1 MNYKKRK
8 GEKFMDNLHLGIASV
23 PCQNWGEL
31 FTPEEALMIGTIF
44 KELDKPFFA
53 ADALIQTLENTPQN
67 SISSQQDD
75 RECLLS
81 KINQV
86 SFVLDDLTLYLDT
99 HPKDQNALQM
109 FTEFSK
115 KRDLLKKDFAKK
127 HYPLTRDCL
136 AECKVDHDGFCW
148 QEGPIP
154 WEGAC
159 I

>member
-1 MNYKKRK
+1 MNKKIK
-8 GEKFMDNLHLGIASV
+8 GEKFMDKLHLGMASV
-23 PCQNWGEL
+23 PSQNLGEL
-31 FTPEEALMIGTIF
+31 FTPEEAIIIGTIF

-53 ADALIQTLENTPQN
+53 ADNLFQKMKKTPQ
-67 SISSQQDD
+67 SSLSSPQDD
-75 RECLLS
+75 RECLLN
-81 KINQV
+81 KIYQV

-109 FTEFSK
+109 YTEFSK
-115 KRDLLKKDFAKK
+115 KRKLLKKDFAKK

-136 AECKVDHDGFCW
+136 AECEVDHDGFCW

-159 I
+159 L